1 MMPSVKS
8 RHGKKKRDDDEKDED
23 RDLSDG
29 EFEEFINSAEGQ
41 KEVAKEMRFFD
52 HISKSG

>member
-8 RHGKKKRDDDEKDED
+8 RHRKKKGDDDEKDED